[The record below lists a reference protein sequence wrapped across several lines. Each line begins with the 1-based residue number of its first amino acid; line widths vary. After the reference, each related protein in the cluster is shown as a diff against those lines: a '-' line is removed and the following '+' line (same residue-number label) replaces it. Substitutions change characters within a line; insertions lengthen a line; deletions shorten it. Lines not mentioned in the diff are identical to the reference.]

1 VSGSRGIT
9 EADGHRCVLSHPGSA
24 LTFSQMLFIT
34 VQLLPTFLSFPTPF
48 GLPRLRPRQIP
59 LSEWGSQ
66 VVLLTFGALLN
77 NWAYAYR
84 VPLTVQIVFRS
95 AGNFPSMC
103 FTSCMEI
110 TTCRLGLPVS
120 MIFGYIFLRKRYSIV
135 QVVSRLH
142 ESSRH
147 TILVAPQRYPS
158 SSFH

>member
-1 VSGSRGIT
+1 
-9 EADGHRCVLSHPGSA
+9 
-24 LTFSQMLFIT
+24 MLFIT

-95 AGNFPSMC
+95 AGNFPVYVLHIVHADYNLSPRVTC
-103 FTSCMEI
+103 INDIWLYIPQETLFHSTS
-110 TTCRLGLPVS
+110 G
-120 MIFGYIFLRKRYSIV
+120 K
-135 QVVSRLH
+135 
-142 ESSRH
+142 
-147 TILVAPQRYPS
+147 S
-158 SSFH
+158 SS